1 MLMRSDSEGGEM
13 SACNWCGDVMKE
25 GVYEIH
31 KCLEEG
37 ESEE

>member
-1 MLMRSDSEGGEM
+1 M

-31 KCLEEG
+31 KCLEEKEG
-37 ESEE
+37 EQ